1 MTVTSAAVPRHPES
15 IRHIPTIDG
24 FRVPVRLAGPDT
36 GRVVI
41 MFDGSPDRTESY
53 DVVRE
58 RLHVAMFRT
67 VTFPVLDGLRPK
79 VIIDILDRLK
89 VAGGLLVGD
98 GVGGELA
105 WRLAAAHRERF
116 TGLVVIDCGH
126 PRVANDTGLARD
138 KRCPAVAAD
147 TTMLV
152 STHSA
157 HAAAR
162 ASKRHVHGEFRLLE
176 LAGPRSSRHFT
187 AQLTTEIVMRV
198 LSR

>member
-36 GRVVI
+36 GRVVV
-41 MFDGSPDRTESY
+41 MFDGSPDRAAPY

-105 WRLAAAHRERF
+105 WRLAATHRERF

-126 PRVANDTGLARD
+126 PRVPTETGFVRD

-147 TTMLV
+147 TTALV

-162 ASKRHVHGEFRLLE
+162 ASKRYVHGEFRLLE
-176 LAGPRSSRHFT
+176 LAGPRSSRHFA
-187 AQLTTEIVMRV
+187 AQLTTEIVVRV